1 MAAAALTPTTDL
13 EQARADL
20 DEHGLCV
27 LPGVLDA
34 GTLAEVRDRLY
45 AVAAEDREAGR
56 AYVYDH
62 GDANQRLWALI
73 KRGAPFEALATHPLA
88 LELIEHLLGRPF
100 LLSNLSANITGPGAG
115 RMALH
120 ADQGYV
126 LPPFP
131 PRPLAA
137 NAMWIVDDFTAA
149 NGGTRV
155 VPGSHRRDRGPRAAD
170 VEVAMR
176 PGPDGDLPGAVAL
189 EAPAGSLC
197 VMDGRVWHQTGENTT
212 AGGHRAGIFAYYV
225 RPFLRTQ
232 ENWWRSLEPADLDR
246 YGRDPRWREL
256 LGFDHYRSLG
266 VVDGMPLAEPRS

>member
-1 MAAAALTPTTDL
+1 MAAALTPTTDL

-20 DEHGLCV
+20 DEHGLCL
-27 LPGVLDA
+27 LPGVLDPHD
-34 GTLAEVRDRLY
+34 LAEVRDRLS
-45 AVAAEDREAGR
+45 AVADEDRHAGR

-62 GDANQRLWALI
+62 DGTNQRLWALI
-73 KRGAPFEALATHPLA
+73 RRGACFEALATHPTALA
-88 LELIEHLLGRPF
+88 LVEHLLGRPF
-100 LLSNLSANITGPGAG
+100 LLSNISANITGPGGG

-137 NAMWIVDDFTAA
+137 NAMWVVDDFTAA

-155 VPGSHRRDRGPRAAD
+155 IPGSHRRDRGPRAA
-170 VEVAMR
+170 EVAAAQR
-176 PGPDGDLPGAVAL
+176 PGPGEELPGSVPL

-197 VMDGRVWHQTGENTT
+197 IMDGRIWHQTGDNTT
-212 AGGHRAGIFAYYV
+212 TDGNRAGIFAYYV

-232 ENWWRSLEPADLDR
+232 ENWWRSLAPEELDR
-246 YGRDPRWREL
+246 YGRDPLWREL

-266 VVDGMPLAEPRS
+266 MVDGMPLDQPRS